1 MSNGWQG
8 RKVMI
13 TGGLGFIGS
22 TLARRLIE
30 QGAEVTLIDSMI
42 PQHGG
47 NLFNIRGLENKV
59 CIQICDV
66 RSENSMHYH
75 VQGQEFFFNLA
86 GQTCHLDS
94 MQNPYLDLDINCRAQ
109 ISMLEACR
117 KCNPTMKI
125 IFASTRQVYGRPEY
139 LPVDELHRQRP
150 IDANGINKMAGES
163 YHILYHQVYGIPTCV
178 LRLTNTYGPRMRI
191 KDGRQTFL
199 GIWFRNLIEGKP
211 IEVWDGRQLRDYT
224 YVDDVIDAFLLA
236 ASREES
242 NGQIFNLGGDTV
254 LSLEQTAQ
262 CMVECNGGGQMEKR
276 DFPPERK
283 RIDIGDFYASYDRIR
298 TLLGWQPKVSLPEG
312 FQRTLDYF
320 RSNLNQYVA

>member
-298 TLLGWQPKVSLPEG
+298 TVLGWQPKVSLPEG

-320 RSNLNQYVA
+320 RSNLNQYVS

>member
-320 RSNLNQYVA
+320 RSNLNQYV

>member
-320 RSNLNQYVA
+320 RSNLNQYVS

>member
-1 MSNGWQG
+1 MSDSWHG

-22 TLARRLIE
+22 TLARRLIDE
-30 QGAEVTLIDSMI
+30 GAEVTLIDSMI

-47 NLFNIRGLENKV
+47 NLFNIRGIENKV

-117 KCNPTMKI
+117 KCNPTMKV

-242 NGQIFNLGGDTV
+242 NGQIFNLGGNTV

-262 CMVECNGGGQMEKR
+262 CMLECNGGGQMEKR

-283 RIDIGDFYASYDRIR
+283 RIDIGDFYASYDRIQ
-298 TLLGWQPKVSLPEG
+298 TVLGWQPKISLQEG

-320 RSNLNQYVA
+320 RSNLNQYVL